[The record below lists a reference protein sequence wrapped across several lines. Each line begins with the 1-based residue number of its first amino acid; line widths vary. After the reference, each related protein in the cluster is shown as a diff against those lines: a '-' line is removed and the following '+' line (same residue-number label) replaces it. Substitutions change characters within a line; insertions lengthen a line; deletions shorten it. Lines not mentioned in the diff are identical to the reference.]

1 MSGPFP
7 GMDPYLESHWL
18 DVHTSLVSTARDAL
32 NRTLPND
39 LVASAEERVAIESD
53 DTGVN
58 AYLPDLRIVEPTTTP
73 WTTQPSGAAPT
84 AKVDA
89 PFRLLAQIDPITE
102 RFIRIIEAAS
112 ERLITVLEFVSPTNK
127 RGEGLRAFRTKRAE
141 LLTSGINF
149 VEIDLVRSG
158 DWPALLR
165 PHVCPRDG
173 ISCYRVTVRLA
184 GDPAAVYLY
193 PLHLKQPLPS
203 IPIPLRPND
212 VEVRLDLQSLVEG
225 AYVNG
230 RYDRRLDYSKP
241 PDPPLSGDEAAWT
254 EKLLSAAGRR

>member
-1 MSGPFP
+1 
-7 GMDPYLESHWL
+7 MDPYLESHWL
-18 DVHTSLVSTARDAL
+18 DVHTSLVSTARDSL

-39 LVASAEERVAIESD
+39 LAASAEERVAIESD

-58 AYLPDLRIVEPTTTP
+58 AYLPDLRIVEP
-73 WTTQPSGAAPT
+73 A
-84 AKVDA
+84 
-89 PFRLLAQIDPITE
+89 TE
-102 RFIRIIEAAS
+102 RFIRVIEIAS
-112 ERLITVLEFVSPTNK
+112 EQLVTIIEFVSPANK
-127 RGEGLRAFRTKRAE
+127 RANGLHDLASKRAE

-173 ISCYRVTVRLA
+173 VSCYRVTVRLA
-184 GDPAAVYLY
+184 ADPAAVYLY
-193 PLHLKQPLPS
+193 PLRLQQPLPS

-212 VEVRLDLQSLVEG
+212 AEVRLDLQSLVEG
-225 AYVNG
+225 AYLNG

-241 PDPPLSGDEAAWT
+241 PEPPLSGDDAAWSDQ
-254 EKLLSAAGRR
+254 LLSAARRR